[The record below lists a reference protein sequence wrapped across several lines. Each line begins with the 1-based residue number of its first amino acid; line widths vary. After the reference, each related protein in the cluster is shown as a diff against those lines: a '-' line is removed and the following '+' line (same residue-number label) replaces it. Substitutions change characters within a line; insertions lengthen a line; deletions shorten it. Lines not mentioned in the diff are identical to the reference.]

1 MIYTIF
7 ENIAT
12 VAESAILFWFLIYTL
27 SFKDISLK
35 RKIVL
40 TTVFFILLIGVIE
53 IINQHFTIEGIFIS
67 AYCIIL
73 FLYSRILLQGKW
85 WHQLLLILTQ
95 LAVIFLVNGTIT
107 IVSSIILKEDY
118 SELLLMRNPMRILL
132 LFLSKISLICILA
145 SIGNAVRERK
155 FILKPLQ
162 TFLGVIL
169 LITSNVAGSAIQKIM
184 LDNLLPAFYTTI
196 IMVCLIIISILLLFI
211 LTQLSFRNQAMLKQV
226 YLETRLKDDEIK
238 LKESIQWNNSV
249 RTLQHDLKNHMA
261 IIQQYLRKKD
271 IENAIRYIE
280 QVSGTM
286 YHYSQYTDTNN
297 PAINAMVDLKRA
309 ICLEENIDLKC
320 YILSKLPKIDDIIF
334 SVVFGN
340 LMDNAI
346 EAELKED
353 SIDRQIRISI
363 ETLGS
368 YLYLTIQNK
377 ISAPIHMNGKFPHT
391 TKQDTIHH
399 GLGLYSVQ
407 QTIDSCNGTIEFTK
421 NNGWFIVDVLI
432 PINNT

>member
-1 MIYTIF
+1 M
-7 ENIAT
+7 
-12 VAESAILFWFLIYTL
+12 
-27 SFKDISLK
+27 
-35 RKIVL
+35 
-40 TTVFFILLIGVIE
+40 
-53 IINQHFTIEGIFIS
+53 
-67 AYCIIL
+67 
-73 FLYSRILLQGKW
+73 
-85 WHQLLLILTQ
+85 
-95 LAVIFLVNGTIT
+95 
-107 IVSSIILKEDY
+107 
-118 SELLLMRNPMRILL
+118 
-132 LFLSKISLICILA
+132 
-145 SIGNAVRERK
+145 
-155 FILKPLQ
+155 
-162 TFLGVIL
+162 
-169 LITSNVAGSAIQKIM
+169 
-184 LDNLLPAFYTTI
+184 
-196 IMVCLIIISILLLFI
+196 
-211 LTQLSFRNQAMLKQV
+211 TQLSFRNQAMLKQV

-399 GLGLYSVQ
+399 GLGLYSVL
-407 QTIDSCNGTIEFTK
+407 QTIDNCNGTIEFTQ

-432 PINNT
+432 PISNT